1 MKPSGSSHKRT
12 VVKSWLK
19 AVLALAAV
27 VTVTVSLYLGR
38 QALDASPVAAP
49 VITVRP
55 GVTPDVIKVT
65 YFSSDVRCYTCVRI
79 EQLTRQT
86 VARHFAPELVSGRV
100 VFQVVNLDSPGN
112 RHFIEH
118 YRLISKTVIVS
129 DLAADEEVRWENLQ
143 DVWTRQKDERAF
155 EAYVVD
161 AVRRHL
167 GTTT

>member
-1 MKPSGSSHKRT
+1 MKPC
-12 VVKSWLK
+12 LK

-27 VTVTVSLYLGR
+27 GAVTVSLHLGR
-38 QALDASPVAAP
+38 QALNESPIATP
-49 VITVRP
+49 VVTVRP

-65 YFSSDVRCYTCVRI
+65 YFSSDVRCHTCVRI

-86 VARHFAPELVSGRV
+86 VERHFAPELASGRV
-100 VFQVVNLDSPGN
+100 AFQVINLDGPGN
-112 RHFIEH
+112 RHFVED

-129 DLAADEEVRWENLQ
+129 DLAAGEEVRWENLQ

-155 EAYVVD
+155 EAYVAD
-161 AVRRHL
+161 AVRRHM